1 MECLQNLN
9 VQGELVPLDN
19 TRIHVVFPVKRLR
32 FGVISCNPLHM
43 SDTVPVPE
51 STYPELKEPIF
62 TSDIPPMLLEQSTPS
77 ERYILEQ
84 LSIVKQFIP
93 WSVDAAMLTHSAVRR
108 TNGRVISLEQS
119 REKVKNV
126 LKSWYGIA
134 GGIIALIGGIAGI
147 VEIVEY
153 VQAHWGQ

>member
-1 MECLQNLN
+1 
-9 VQGELVPLDN
+9 
-19 TRIHVVFPVKRLR
+19 
-32 FGVISCNPLHM
+32 M